1 MTKDNLDQEVP
12 IVSTINT
19 RIYFISLFL
28 PFEKKLL
35 EMLTDN
41 ASAVAYI
48 GLLTL
53 RSLGAGLS
61 FGEAVPR
68 LNMDKDTL
76 TV

>member
-1 MTKDNLDQEVP
+1 MSALLTQLY
-12 IVSTINT
+12 IL
-19 RIYFISLFL
+19 YLFSYR
-28 PFEKKLL
+28 FRKKLL

-41 ASAVAYI
+41 ASVVAYI

-53 RSLGAGLS
+53 RSWGAGLS
-61 FGEAVPR
+61 YGEAGPR